1 MTKELWIY
9 IIVMAVVTYLI
20 RSVPFVAFRKKIKN
34 RFVKSLLAYIPYAV
48 LAAMTVP
55 GVFFSTSDALN
66 AGIGFAVAVILSFLK
81 CPMLLVAVAACAGAY
96 ITTLIQSL
104 I

>member
-9 IIVMAVVTYLI
+9 IIVMALVTYLI

-34 RFVKSLLAYIPYAV
+34 RFIKSLLAYIPYAV

-55 GVFFSTSDALN
+55 GVFFSTSDALS
-66 AGIGFAVAVILSFLK
+66 AGVGFAVAVILSFVK

-96 ITTLIQSL
+96 ITTLIQG
-104 I
+104 II